1 MPVATGPDAA
11 IMIVRAR
18 SLPVGL
24 PVAPR
29 GGREGRAAGDR
40 FASPMPLAVRPPSKA
55 AARRILSL
63 RLSQS

>member
-18 SLPVGL
+18 SLGL